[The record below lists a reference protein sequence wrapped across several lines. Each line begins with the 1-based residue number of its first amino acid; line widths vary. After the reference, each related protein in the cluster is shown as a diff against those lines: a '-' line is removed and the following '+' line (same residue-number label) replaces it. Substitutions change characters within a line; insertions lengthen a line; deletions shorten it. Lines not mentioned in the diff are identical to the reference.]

1 MVRGRLAFALVLLL
15 APALGATAFLLP
27 SLQPQQQPRQQ
38 APRRLAAASSPSSS
52 STSSNGMAV
61 VAKALAR
68 ALAAPALLVTAML
81 APSPI
86 MLDGSGSAAW
96 AISGGGKDWVRGVC
110 GDLTAAVCL
119 GRMPSPSTHPT
130 NPPQTNNRQRPGFG
144 PGFFREGLL
153 QEGFLRGHRAED
165 QLQGLQAPR
174 RALLQGD

>member
-119 GRMPSPSTHPT
+119 GRMPSQSTHPT
-130 NPPQTNNRQRPGFG
+130 NPPQMNNRQRPGSRTRIS
-144 PGFFREGLL
+144 PGRTS
-153 QEGFLRGHRAED
+153 
-165 QLQGLQAPR
+165 PR
-174 RALLQGD
+174 RISPGPSRRRPTSRAPSSSARASTR